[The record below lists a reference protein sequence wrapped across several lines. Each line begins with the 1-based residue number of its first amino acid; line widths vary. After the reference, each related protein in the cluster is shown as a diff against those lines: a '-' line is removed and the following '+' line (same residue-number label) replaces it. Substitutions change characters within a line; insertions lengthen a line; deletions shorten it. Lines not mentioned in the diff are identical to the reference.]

1 MKWSVVAPYF
11 NEDDVVTN
19 NWLSNYTSTDRHSFD
34 LIARPTAVP
43 NWHEKSVRY
52 TTRSEWFG
60 HWEHAALALN
70 SDADGVITLFPQLPA
85 AIGLQKLVKR
95 TNKPIV
101 AWTFNIG
108 NYKVG
113 TLRRLLSKI
122 SLSHIDCFVVHSKQE
137 IDIYSEWL
145 NLPRSRFKFVP
156 FPSPDIEVNF
166 EEERES
172 PFIAA
177 LGSAHRDFSCLFD
190 VVEQLNLPTV
200 VASSKSVL
208 DNFTI
213 PKQVSTPFGIT
224 RDDCRKLAQQARI
237 NIVPLQPKDDVTA
250 AGHVTVIEAML
261 MGRAVIVTDAY
272 GMSEYVKH
280 GETGWLVPPGSVK
293 SMKEAVE
300 LLWNDEELR
309 NRLGH
314 NARSYAQETF
324 SFQGVARSLEKVLD
338 DVVTD
343 MSPQV

>member
-11 NEDDVVTN
+11 NQDDVANN
-19 NWLSNYTSTDRHSFD
+19 NWLSNYTSTKSHSFN
-34 LIARPTAVP
+34 LIARPTPVP

-52 TTRSEWFG
+52 TTRSEWLG

-70 SDADGVITLFPQLPA
+70 SDADGIITLFPQLPA
-85 AIGLQKLVKR
+85 AIGLQKIFKH
-95 TNKPIV
+95 TNKPVV

-108 NYKVG
+108 NYRVG

-122 SLSHIDCFVVHSKQE
+122 SLNHIDCFVVHSKQE

-156 FPSPDIEVNF
+156 FPSPDIEVTF

-208 DNFTI
+208 ENFTI
-213 PKQVSTPFGIT
+213 PAQVSTPFGIS
-224 RDDCRKLAQQARI
+224 RDDCRKISQQARI
-237 NIVPLQPKDDVTA
+237 NIVPLQAKDDVTA

-272 GMSEYVKH
+272 GMSDYVKH
-280 GETGWLVPPGSVK
+280 GETGWLVPPGSME
-293 SMKEAVE
+293 SMKEAIE

-309 NRLGH
+309 NRLGQ
-314 NARSYAQETF
+314 NAQSYARQTF
-324 SFQGVARSLEKVLD
+324 SFQGVASSLEKVLD
-338 DVVTD
+338 DVTGLATRA
-343 MSPQV
+343 